1 MSGPFWIALEGGE
14 GSGKSTQASQ
24 LASALGAVLTREPG
38 GTPLGHRLREV
49 LLDPTSGEI
58 DARAEALMMAAD
70 RAAHVSGVV
79 MPALRA
85 GRHVVSDRSVWSSL
99 AYQGYGRR
107 LDVDWLRTLSEWA
120 MDGRWPDVAVLI
132 DVPAPVAAGRLSS
145 SGRAL
150 DRFEQEEDDFHQR
163 VRSGFADL
171 ADRWPQEWVVV
182 DGDGSPETVEQR
194 VFGAIS
200 GRLPGL
206 R

>member
-1 MSGPFWIALEGGE
+1 MSRPCWIALEGGE

-24 LASALGAVLTREPG
+24 LASELGAVLTREPG

-79 MPALRA
+79 VPALRA

-99 AYQGYGRR
+99 AYQGHGRG
-107 LDVDWLRTLSEWA
+107 LDVEWLRTLSDWA

-132 DVPAPVAAGRLSS
+132 DVPAPVAAARLSA
-145 SGRAL
+145 SGRPL
-150 DRFEQEEDDFHQR
+150 DRFEQEAGGFHAR

-171 ADRWPQEWVVV
+171 AARWPQEWVVV
-182 DGDGSPETVEQR
+182 DGDAPSETVEQR
-194 VFGAIS
+194 VLAAIS
-200 GRLPGL
+200 GRLPAL
-206 R
+206 L